1 MPKEQILIIKLGAL
15 GDFLYALGPMQAI
28 RKNHQNAYLTLLT
41 RPAFLELGLRS
52 NIFDEV
58 IIDKEPKIWGLL
70 GILQLRRALRLKKI
84 SRVYDL
90 QTSDRTGFYY
100 KLIGPG
106 QRPEWSGII
115 PNNSLYHHYKRPTLI
130 HTQERQREQL
140 RIAGIREVLESD
152 LSFMKENLDSFN
164 LPKKFAL
171 IIPGS
176 SPNMKIKRW
185 PAEKYGELCQTL
197 HQKDIIPII
206 IGSNDDLDAIKIITS
221 ACPDALNL
229 AGQTTIFDIPSLGRK
244 ACLCVGNDTGPM
256 HLIALT
262 KCQTTAIFSTASFP
276 EKAAPRGSH
285 VRLLVR
291 KDLKSLSVE
300 EVISSLNIA

>member
-1 MPKEQILIIKLGAL
+1 MSKEQILIIKLGAL

-28 RKNHQNAYLTLLT
+28 RKKHRNAYITLLT
-41 RPAFLELGLRS
+41 RPSFLELGLRS

-58 IIDKEPKIWGLL
+58 IIDKEPNKWDVV
-70 GILQLRRALRLKKI
+70 GILRLRKTLRLKSF

-106 QRPEWSGII
+106 QRPEWSGIV
-115 PNNSLYHHYKRPTLI
+115 PNCNLYHHYERPTLI

-140 RIAGIREVLESD
+140 HIAGIREVLESD

-164 LPKKFAL
+164 LPQKFAL

-176 SPNMKIKRW
+176 SPNMKTKRW

-197 HQKDIIPII
+197 AQKDVVPII
-206 IGSNDDLDAIKIITS
+206 IGSNDDLDAIKIIIST
-221 ACPDALNL
+221 CPDALSL
-229 AGQTTIFDIPSLGRK
+229 AGKTTIFDIPSLGRK

-256 HLIALT
+256 HLVALT
-262 KCQTTAIFSTASFP
+262 KCPTTAIFSTTSFP

-285 VRLLVR
+285 VKLLVR
-291 KDLKSLSVE
+291 KDLQSLSVG
-300 EVISSLNIA
+300 EVISTLNIL